1 MSGIRRRFF
10 SLYSWLV
17 LFFLYMPIVVLMLYS
32 FNQSRINAVWTGWTW
47 KWYLSLFDNRQV
59 MEALTNSLTIAIAS
73 ALIATV
79 LGTLAALALHR
90 FSARVNMLLNGL
102 VYLPII
108 IPDILMGLS
117 LLVLFSQAGV
127 SLGKLTMIA
136 AHVTFGIS
144 FVVVIISAR
153 LSGMGG
159 ELEEAA
165 QDLGAT
171 PWQTFRHITLP
182 VIAPGVI
189 ASFLLT
195 FTMSLDDFV
204 ISFFV
209 AGPNSTTLPL
219 YIYGLVKR
227 GVSPE
232 VNALSTLLI
241 VITILLLLV
250 AEAFRHKGL
259 QKDSRH
265 QPLM

>member
-1 MSGIRRRFF
+1 MTGKRSRLF
-10 SLYSWLV
+10 SAYGWFVLV
-17 LFFLYMPIVVLMLYS
+17 FLYLPIIVLMLYS
-32 FNQSRINAVWTGWTW
+32 FNQSRINAVWTGFTW
-47 KWYLSLFDNRQV
+47 KWYLSLLENRHA
-59 MEALTNSLTIAIAS
+59 MEALANSLTIAAWS
-73 ALIATV
+73 SLLATL

-90 FSARVNMLLNGL
+90 YAAGVKAVLNGL
-102 VYLPII
+102 IYLPII

-117 LLVLFSQAGV
+117 LLVLFSQIGM

-153 LSGMGG
+153 LAGMGN

-165 QDLGAT
+165 QDLGAS
-171 PWQTFRHITLP
+171 PWQTFRHVTLP
-182 VIAPGVI
+182 VIAPGVV
-189 ASFLLT
+189 ASLLLT

-232 VNALSTLLI
+232 VNALSTLMI
-241 VITILLLLV
+241 AVTILLLV
-250 AEAFRHKGL
+250 AAEVFRRKGMEKEPGNSL
-259 QKDSRH
+259 I
-265 QPLM
+265 M